1 MRRRDRTLV
10 LLLCGAALATG
21 CEGDAESGDGGADVA
36 AQQSDG
42 PGDARAREVGA
53 ADAGAGDGA
62 VLEVA
67 GAVDGSVLEVAPTS
81 DAAGPAADTGAVDQA
96 PAPPDAAV
104 DVAGDSPTVQQW
116 FAFAPSNIAIEQ
128 LRLGNVSELG
138 AAVLDSTR
146 CEIDVQGEV
155 GAIRCLID
163 PNTIGTVAGHKYL
176 KVRVVDGPLLDVFVA
191 RSWTIT
197 ARTTLPARGLVA
209 LVALEDIVIE
219 GAVDLT
225 GRASGTEL
233 GVGPMGD
240 FRVGAG
246 GGGFCGH
253 GGAGAYS
260 SLGRSMVYG
269 TADLIP
275 PRVGSSGGPGA
286 LQSGAGGG
294 FLHLLAGRSVRVAA
308 GGKVGSGGT
317 KGYRGGGGGSG
328 GAILIEAPQVTIAG
342 AVAANGEAAAATA
355 RARTPP
361 PVPFPPPAARD
372 RWARWSGA
380 EGRRPAAST
389 ARTPRPCR

>member
-1 MRRRDRTLV
+1 MP
-10 LLLCGAALATG
+10 
-21 CEGDAESGDGGADVA
+21 
-36 AQQSDG
+36 
-42 PGDARAREVGA
+42 PGQPPTPAR
-53 ADAGAGDGA
+53 
-62 VLEVA
+62 
-67 GAVDGSVLEVAPTS
+67 SN
-81 DAAGPAADTGAVDQA
+81 QA

-128 LRLGNVSELG
+128 LRLGNVS
-138 AAVLDSTR
+138 ASWARRFWTARDAK
-146 CEIDVQGEV
+146 IDVQGEV

-197 ARTTLPARGLVA
+197 ARTTPPARGLVA

-225 GRASGTEL
+225 GRASGTAL

-269 TADLIP
+269 TADLT
-275 PRVGSSGGPGA
+275 RSG
-286 LQSGAGGG
+286 
-294 FLHLLAGRSVRVAA
+294 RIV
-308 GGKVGSGGT
+308 
-317 KGYRGGGGGSG
+317 
-328 GAILIEAPQVTIAG
+328 
-342 AVAANGEAAAATA
+342 
-355 RARTPP
+355 
-361 PVPFPPPAARD
+361 
-372 RWARWSGA
+372 RWS
-380 EGRRPAAST
+380 RRPAERGRRWIPAP
-389 ARTPRPCR
+389 ARRA